1 MTILQMHNKIRKL
14 RKSEKDINPE
24 ILKIYHKALRAANK
38 AIKEELG
45 DIEPWRIRW
54 TDQGND

>member
-1 MTILQMHNKIRKL
+1 MTFLQMYHEIRLLKGNH
-14 RKSEKDINPE
+14 EDINPVV
-24 ILKIYHKALRAANK
+24 LKIYNKARRAANK
-38 AIKEELG
+38 VIKEELG